1 MAWWVTPEEMAAFDR
16 RTALEGTPAEELMER
31 AGKAAHSIAVRMAS
45 PSDGPVDIF
54 CGPGNNGGDG
64 FVLARLLQQSGYAV
78 RAVFA
83 ADSASS
89 ISPLCMKNLVRFRE
103 SGGAVIGMSKLI
115 DLTGSPGLAV
125 DAMLGTGFHGEL
137 EGPTAE
143 CTGILGAAPAPKLA
157 LDTPTGINGNT
168 GEVDPRTPQADVTV
182 CFAAAKAGLLIPP
195 GCGMAG
201 AVFVADIGI
210 KVDGRPDRHVL
221 DFEAASALL
230 PARPVDAH
238 KSRFGRIML
247 LGGSEEMPG
256 APLLMSLGALRVGAG
271 LVHLFVPYPA
281 APAVSGRIPEV
292 ICSYFLPGDVTSLPD
307 PSPFSCL
314 AAGPGMGAGIDTL
327 KVIRHILG
335 NWPLPAVFD
344 ADALNVMSGSLP
356 ELAAR
361 RAPLVL
367 TPHPGELRKLTGRD
381 DSTLFQRWETAA
393 VLARATGAT
402 VLLKGRPAT
411 VFTPDGRR
419 ILIPTGNSGLATGGS
434 GDVLT
439 GMIAGLMG
447 QGMGT
452 TDAACLGAFLHG
464 LAADIWAADL
474 SSRSL
479 LPSDV
484 AGTLGRAFALL
495 EAGPPPGL
503 LRLEGRWNGRLWSVP

>member
-16 RTALEGTPAEELMER
+16 RTALEGVPAEELMER
-31 AGKAAHSIAVRMAS
+31 AGRAACEIAVKMAS
-45 PSDGPVDIF
+45 PSDGPVDAF

-64 FVLARLLQQSGYAV
+64 FVLARLLQEAGYAV

-83 ADSASS
+83 ADSTST
-89 ISPLCMKNLVRFRE
+89 ISPLCMKKLVRFRE
-103 SGGAVIGMSKLI
+103 AGGTVIGMNKLV
-115 DLTGSPGLAV
+115 DLSGKPGLAI
-125 DAMLGTGFHGEL
+125 DALLGTGFNGAL
-137 EGPTAE
+137 EGPAAE
-143 CTGILGAAPAPKLA
+143 CTGILAAAPAPMLA
-157 LDTPTGINGNT
+157 LDTPTGINGST
-168 GEVDPRTPQADVTV
+168 GEIDPRTPRADVTV
-182 CFAAAKAGLLIPP
+182 CFGAAKAGLLLPP
-195 GCGMAG
+195 GCGLAG

-210 KVDGRPDRHVL
+210 KVDGRPDRHVM

-230 PARPVDAH
+230 PDRPVDAH
-238 KSRFGRIML
+238 KSRFGRVML

-256 APLLMSLGALRVGAG
+256 APLLMSMGALRAGAG

-307 PSPFSCL
+307 PSPFACL
-314 AAGPGMGAGIDTL
+314 AAGPGMGSGVDTL
-327 KVIRHILG
+327 KVIRHILA
-335 NWPLPAVFD
+335 NWSIPAVLD
-344 ADALNVMSGSLP
+344 ADALNVLSGSFT

-361 RAPLVL
+361 HAPLVL
-367 TPHPGELRKLTGRD
+367 TPHPGELRRLTGKD
-381 DSTLFQRWETAA
+381 DTTLTQRWDTAA

-402 VLLKGRPAT
+402 VLVKGRPAT
-411 VFTPDGRR
+411 VITPDGRR

-439 GMIAGLMG
+439 GMIAGLMA

-452 TDAACLGAFLHG
+452 SDAACLGAFLHG
-464 LAADIWAADL
+464 LAADIVASGQ

-484 AGTLGRAFALL
+484 ADALGRAFALL

>member
-31 AGKAAHSIAVRMAS
+31 AGKAAHSLAVKMAPTS
-45 PSDGPVDIF
+45 NGPVDIF

-64 FVLARLLQQSGYAV
+64 FVLARHLQQSGYSV

-83 ADSASS
+83 ADSTST

-103 SGGAVIGMSKLI
+103 SGGSVIGMNKLV
-115 DLTGSPGLAV
+115 DLTGTPGLVV
-125 DAMLGTGFHGEL
+125 DALLGTGFHGGL
-137 EGPTAE
+137 EGPAAE
-143 CTGILGAAPAPKLA
+143 CAGILGAAPAPKLA

-168 GEVDPRTPQADVTV
+168 GQVDPRTPQADATI
-182 CFAAAKAGLLIPP
+182 CFAAVKAGLLLPP

-201 AVFVADIGI
+201 AIFIADIGI
-210 KVDGRPDRHVL
+210 KVDGRPDRHVM

-230 PARPVDAH
+230 PDRPVDAH
-238 KSRFGRIML
+238 KTRFGRVML

-256 APLLMSLGALRVGAG
+256 APLLMSMGALRAGAG
-271 LVHLFVPYPA
+271 LVHLYVPYPA

-307 PSPFSCL
+307 PTPFTCL
-314 AAGPGMGAGIDTL
+314 AAGPGMGTGVDTL
-327 KVIRHILG
+327 KVIRHILA
-335 NWPLPAVFD
+335 NWSLPAVLD
-344 ADALNVMSGSLP
+344 ADALNVMSGSFT
-356 ELAAR
+356 ELGSR
-361 RAPLVL
+361 KAPLVM
-367 TPHPGELRKLTGRD
+367 TPHPGELRKLTGKD
-381 DSTLFQRWETAA
+381 DSTLTQRWETAA

-402 VLLKGRPAT
+402 VLLKGRPAM
-411 VFTPDGRR
+411 VVTPDGRR
-419 ILIPTGNSGLATGGS
+419 IIIPTGNSGLATGGS

-452 TDAACLGAFLHG
+452 SDAACLGAFLHG
-464 LAADIWAADL
+464 LAADIVASEW

-479 LPSDV
+479 IPSDV
-484 AGTLGRAFALL
+484 AGALGRAFALL
-495 EAGPPPGL
+495 EAGPPAGL
-503 LRLEGRWNGRLWSVP
+503 LRLEGRWNGRLWDIP